1 MVGAEGGASDS
12 DRCSAV
18 RAQAANT
25 LMNLNSCCQPCIEFS
40 PRFFHYKNVSVTV
53 ILLLLLQLLLL
64 CVSVSLSLRICCA
77 SAHCLHRSCAAQ
89 PVYLSLSLS
98 LSASPS
104 LLLLVS
110 FCLPLPVPVSL
121 SRLLLFVN
129 FPLLATISLA
139 LLCLLSSA
147 LVCSCSYPCCTL
159 PSSFG
164 LFFDFPSQFFFAATA
179 EQTYSLFSLLVPSS
193 LFKVALHSIHNPHS
207 IHTKSKPMSFRAAPT
222 QKSQ

>member
-18 RAQAANT
+18 HALAANT
-25 LMNLNSCCQPCIEFS
+25 LMNLSSCCQPCIEFS

-89 PVYLSLSLS
+89 PVYLSLSLF
-98 LSASPS
+98 LSASPSPS

-110 FCLPLPVPVSL
+110 FCLPVPVPVSL
-121 SRLLLFVN
+121 SRLLFVN

-147 LVCSCSYPCCTL
+147 LVCSCSYPCRTL

-164 LFFDFPSQFFFAATA
+164 LFSIFLASFSLPLQLSRRTRSSRSSFLVLSSKSHCTAYTIHTASTQNPSQ
-179 EQTYSLFSLLVPSS
+179 
-193 LFKVALHSIHNPHS
+193 
-207 IHTKSKPMSFRAAPT
+207 
-222 QKSQ
+222 